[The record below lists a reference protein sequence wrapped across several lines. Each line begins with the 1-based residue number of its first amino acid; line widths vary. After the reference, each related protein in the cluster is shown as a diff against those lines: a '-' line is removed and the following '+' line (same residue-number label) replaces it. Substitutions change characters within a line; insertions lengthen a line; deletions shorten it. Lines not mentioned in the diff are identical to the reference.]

1 MAQDSLPDAVMQQLH
16 HREGLVGSWW
26 PAVAL
31 LALAAGLVLLGVRLR
46 SRGRRTWLP
55 AGAAV
60 VALAAATATGVNAWT
75 GYLPSAQAVQTLAS
89 GQVPDTDGTVTQVS
103 VPLRAGSGLEPSQ
116 TWVYTPPG
124 YDASGST
131 RYPVVYL
138 FHGEPGSSA
147 DWFTAGD
154 VAHTADVL
162 VHDGLIPPV
171 VLVAPDLTS
180 PDTDDTECLNSTRPG
195 GPQVETHLL
204 DVVSYVD
211 AHYATQADPE
221 HRIAAG
227 MSMGAF
233 CAVDQGLRH
242 QDVYGAIIG
251 LEAFGNPGQGGLD
264 ALTSEAQ
271 YRAVSPDHYLPQLKV
286 TRKTPVYLDT
296 AEDGDPVS
304 ARETQHLLAE
314 LQAKG
319 LPVAH
324 HVEAGQQH
332 DWDFAALGIAHGL
345 VWTVDQLGLAP
356 QRAQDSPSPSPSEA
370 APGSDATATG

>member
-1 MAQDSLPDAVMQQLH
+1 MLQDSLPDAVLQQLH
-16 HREGLVGSWW
+16 HREGLLGSWW
-26 PAVAL
+26 PAAL
-31 LALAAGLVLLGVRLR
+31 LAVLVVALVVLGVRR
-46 SRGRRTWLP
+46 RARGRRSWPP
-55 AGAAV
+55 AVAAV
-60 VALAAATATGVNAWT
+60 VALAAAVASGVNAWT
-75 GYLPSAQAVQTLAS
+75 GYLPSAQAVQALAS
-89 GQVPDTDGTVTQVS
+89 GEVPDTDGAVTQVE

-124 YDASGST
+124 YDGSGAA
-131 RYPVVYL
+131 RYSVVYL

-162 VHDGLIPPV
+162 IHDGLIPPV
-171 VLVAPDLTS
+171 VLVAPDLTA
-180 PDTDDTECLNSTRPG
+180 PDTDDTECLDSTQPG
-195 GPQVETHLL
+195 GPQVETHVE

-221 HRIAAG
+221 HRVVAG
-227 MSMGAF
+227 MSMGAY

-242 QDVYGAIIG
+242 QDLYGAVIG
-251 LEAFGNPGQGGLD
+251 LEAFGNPGQGGRD

-271 YRAVSPDHYLPQLKV
+271 YRAVSPDHYLPQLQM
-286 TRKTPVYLDT
+286 TRRTPVYLDT

-304 ARETQHLLAE
+304 ARETGRLVAE

-319 LPVAH
+319 LPVQH
-324 HVEAGQQH
+324 DVEAGQQH

-345 VWTVDQLGLAP
+345 VWTFGQLGLAP
-356 QRAQDSPSPSPSEA
+356 AQGQQAQGASSPSDPSAS
-370 APGSDATATG
+370 ATS

>member
-1 MAQDSLPDAVMQQLH
+1 MLQDSLPDAVLQQLH

-26 PAVAL
+26 PAAL
-31 LALAAGLVLLGVRLR
+31 LAVLVVALVALGVRR
-46 SRGRRTWLP
+46 RARGRASWPP
-55 AGAAV
+55 AVAAV
-60 VALAAATATGVNAWT
+60 VALAAAVAFGVNAWT
-75 GYLPSAQAVQTLAS
+75 GYLPSAQAVQALAS
-89 GQVPDTDGTVTQVS
+89 GQVPDTDGTVTQVE

-124 YDASGST
+124 YDGSGAT

-171 VLVAPDLTS
+171 VLVAPDLTA
-180 PDTDDTECLNSTRPG
+180 PDTDDTECLDSTQPG
-195 GPQVETHLL
+195 GPQVETHLE

-211 AHYATQADPE
+211 AHYATQADPG
-221 HRIAAG
+221 HRVAAG
-227 MSMGAF
+227 MSMGAY

-242 QDVYGAIIG
+242 QDLYGAIIG
-251 LEAFGNPGQGGLD
+251 LEAFGNPGQGGRD

-271 YRAVSPDHYLPQLKV
+271 YRAVSPDHYLPQLQM
-286 TRKTPVYLDT
+286 TRRTPVYLDT

-304 ARETQHLLAE
+304 ARETARLVAE

-319 LPVAH
+319 LPVQH
-324 HVEAGQQH
+324 DVEAGQQH

-345 VWTVDQLGLAP
+345 VWTFDQLGLAP
-356 QRAQDSPSPSPSEA
+356 AQGRPAQEASVPSEPSA
-370 APGSDATATG
+370 SATS

>member
-1 MAQDSLPDAVMQQLH
+1 MVQDTLPDAVLQQLH
-16 HREGLVGSWW
+16 HRGGLVTSWW
-26 PAVAL
+26 PAAVLAVLAVA
-31 LALAAGLVLLGVRLR
+31 LVLLGVRLR
-46 SRGRRTWLP
+46 ARGRRSWVP
-55 AGAAV
+55 ATAAV
-60 VALAAATATGVNAWT
+60 VALAAAAATGASALT
-75 GYLPSAQAVQTLAS
+75 GSLPSAQAVQALAS
-89 GQVPDTDGTVTQVS
+89 AQVPGTDGTVTQVS

-124 YDASGST
+124 YDAAGSQ

-162 VHDGLIPPV
+162 IHGGLIPPV

-180 PDTDDTECLNSTRPG
+180 PGTDDTECLDSTRPG
-195 GPQVETHLL
+195 GPQVETHVL

-221 HRIAAG
+221 HRVAAG
-227 MSMGAF
+227 MSMGAY

-251 LEAFGNPGQGGLD
+251 LEAFSNPGQGGQD

-271 YRAVSPDHYLPQLKV
+271 YRAVSPDHYLPQLRM
-286 TRKTPVYLDT
+286 TRKTPVFLDT
-296 AEDGDPVS
+296 ADDGDPVS
-304 ARETQHLLAE
+304 ARNTARLYAE

-319 LPVAH
+319 VPLQH
-324 HVEAGQQH
+324 DVETGQQH

-345 VWTVDQLGLAP
+345 VWTFDQMGLAP
-356 QRAQDSPSPSPSEA
+356 KTAQDASAPSDPA
-370 APGSDATATG
+370 AATPTS